1 MIFNNKLVELIDR
14 ERYNV
19 NNSGTNASLSHPS
32 FQKIKFF
39 TILKLDFQL
48 SKKYHELY
56 EIARVTMKVNR
67 EI

>member
-32 FQKIKFF
+32 FQKIEFF
-39 TILKLDFQL
+39 TILKLDCL
-48 SKKYHELY
+48 KYHELY